1 MPFINGQWIDEEQ
14 ARMMAMRGVNP
25 MIYGG
30 TFDTPMIYGG
40 TTDVPDPMLYG
51 GTTDVP
57 GSMAFQG
64 EGMLSPTLPNP
75 LQAFTEPAFT
85 QPLAALNSRV
95 KGIQWTLLLLTLLW
109 GHRWE
114 CKRLLLKCKP
124 HRCKLHQYNKCKLRR
139 WRLRRC
145 YLP

>member
-1 MPFINGQWIDEEQ
+1 MPFINGQWVDEEQ

-64 EGMLSPTLPNP
+64 GGMLSPTLPNP

-85 QPLAALNSRV
+85 QPLAALNRQAV
-95 KGIQWTLLLLTLLW
+95 GPFQGEGDTMDPAAI
-109 GHRWE
+109 
-114 CKRLLLKCKP
+114 
-124 HRCKLHQYNKCKLRR
+124 NAAM
-139 WRLRRC
+139 
-145 YLP
+145 